1 MPYDY
6 DIEKKNKKQRQKR
19 FEWGKI
25 YERSHCLH
33 EQYKQDFPG
42 C

>member
-6 DIEKKNKKQRQKR
+6 DIEKKNKSKDKKC
-19 FEWGKI
+19 FERGKI

-33 EQYKQDFPG
+33 ERYK
-42 C
+42 